1 MKISITG
8 AALACCAALF
18 ATALCSAQPPDPV
31 EGPALYRSYCAT
43 CHGTDGKGIGP
54 MTQWLKIE
62 APDLTRIA
70 RREAGK
76 FPLARIQRII
86 AGSEN
91 TTKGHGSREMP
102 VWGPIFSQVAND
114 QDFGKVRIYNLAKY
128 IEKLQ
133 IR

>member
-1 MKISITG
+1 MKFGIPG
-8 AALACCAALF
+8 AALCIVLF
-18 ATALCSAQPPDPV
+18 ATALCSAQRLDTV
-31 EGPALYRSYCAT
+31 EGPALYKAYCAT
-43 CHGTDGKGIGP
+43 CHGVDAKGVGP

-86 AGSEN
+86 AGDEN
-91 TTKGHGSREMP
+91 ITKGHGSREMP
-102 VWGPIFSQVAND
+102 VWGPVFSQVAND

-133 IR
+133 AR